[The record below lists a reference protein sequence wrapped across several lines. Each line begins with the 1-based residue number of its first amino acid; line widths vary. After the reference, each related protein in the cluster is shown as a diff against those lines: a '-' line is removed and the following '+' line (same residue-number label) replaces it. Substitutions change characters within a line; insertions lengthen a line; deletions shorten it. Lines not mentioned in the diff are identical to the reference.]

1 MAEDYSK
8 KNVLAISTGIDCAI
22 VAKLSESVNNC
33 WLYTPHG
40 SSFPK
45 IEDYAKGFGLANI
58 EKVMKPYKYIG
69 KADLIF
75 FGDIGFG
82 DMAEA
87 LRDDT
92 PARLFREGHDVFGA
106 GDLEELE
113 ENRFKA
119 RKIQEKIGINDPE
132 DNPVQ
137 YTVEIPGVN
146 KLEKYLN
153 IPENLPCFVKPYIFR
168 GTKETS
174 HITNRRKAQ
183 TLIKKLRARLGPLS
197 EWQKFTVEEGIKDS
211 ICEYGNDLFHNGTT
225 WILPYLVSI
234 ENEAPYIAHWREDS
248 PTSLQHTLDM
258 LDPFFK
264 RANYRGAFSTE
275 ELLMPDLIH
284 SKLIDWTTRF
294 LQPAGSGY
302 SEWITNLTEVIF
314 KVARGEDVTIETV
327 APFVGALPMNA
338 EEASNDWLDIYVED
352 EYKKHFK
359 PVYGC
364 FADDQLW
371 AVKGFSTAITA
382 IAWGK
387 SPKAVV
393 NQLKDLVEHV
403 DADDLEKETSKLDE
417 ILENIEMLEQK
428 GIEF

>member
-8 KNVLAISTGIDCAI
+8 KNVLAISTGIDSAL
-22 VAKLSESVNNC
+22 VERLSLDVNNC

-40 SSFPK
+40 ASFPK
-45 IEDYAKGFGLANI
+45 IEDYAKGYGLGNI
-58 EKVMKPYKYIG
+58 EKVMKPYKYID

-75 FGDIGFG
+75 FGDIGYG
-82 DMAEA
+82 DWAEA

-92 PARLFREGHDVFGA
+92 ESRIFREGHTVFGGSA
-106 GDLEELE
+106 EDLE

-119 RKIQEKIGINDPE
+119 RKIQEKIGINDKK
-132 DNPVQ
+132 NPVQ
-137 YTVEIPGVN
+137 YTVEIPGVK
-146 KLEKYLN
+146 KLEHYLD

-174 HITNRRKAQ
+174 HITNERQAK

-197 EWQKFTVEEGIKDS
+197 EWQKFTVEEGIKDA

-225 WILPYLVSI
+225 WLKPYLVSI
-234 ENEAPYIAHWREDS
+234 ENEAPYIGHWREDS
-248 PTSLQHTLDM
+248 PASLQHTLDK
-258 LDPFFK
+258 LDPLFQ
-264 RANYRGAFSTE
+264 RLNYRGPFSTE
-275 ELLMPDLIH
+275 ELLMPDLEH
-284 SKLIDWTTRF
+284 SKLIDWTCRF

-302 SEWITNLTEVIF
+302 GEWIKNFTEVIF
-314 KVARGEDVTIETV
+314 KTAQGEEVTVDPI
-327 APFVGALPMNA
+327 APWVGALPLNA
-338 EEASNDWLDIYVED
+338 EEASFDWLDIYPD
-352 EYKKHFK
+352 EKLKKHFK

-364 FADDQLW
+364 QVDGQLW
-371 AVKGFSTAITA
+371 AVKGFSTAITV

-393 NQLKDLVEHV
+393 NQLRDLLEHV
-403 DADDLEKETSKLDE
+403 DAEDLEKESSMLDE
-417 ILENIEMLEQK
+417 ILEDIDKLERL